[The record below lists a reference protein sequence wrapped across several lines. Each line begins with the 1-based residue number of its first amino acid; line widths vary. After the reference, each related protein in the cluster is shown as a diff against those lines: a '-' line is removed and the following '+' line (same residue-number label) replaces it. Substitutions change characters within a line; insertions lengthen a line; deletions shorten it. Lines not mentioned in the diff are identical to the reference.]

1 MKLTITFISC
11 IIYTRYKSGKD
22 LPRQVLCSHTVK
34 LAGASGFGRAL
45 FEPVVLFS
53 V

>member
-11 IIYTRYKSGKD
+11 IIYTRYEGEKD

-34 LAGASGFGRAL
+34 LARASGFGRAL